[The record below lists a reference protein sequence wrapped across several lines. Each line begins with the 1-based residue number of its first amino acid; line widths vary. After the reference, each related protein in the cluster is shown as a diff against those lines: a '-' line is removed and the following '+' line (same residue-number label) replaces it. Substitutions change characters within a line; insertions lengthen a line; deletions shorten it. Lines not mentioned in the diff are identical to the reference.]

1 MRLRVRVHDDFV
13 LDAGVC
19 EEVSGEVII
28 HAPEVTLF
36 HQVLDYLRAKP
47 DAPTP
52 APGFTDGDEGAATAA
67 VTLRWG
73 SYLAVLADRT
83 KPVWAEA
90 RSPGVSRISNSE
102 MARINIE
109 ASAGLAA
116 WLDLLRVEPVL
127 YETLARRALAY
138 LPMPRWQARPEASE
152 FAILAMPEVREKA
165 GRGLSEARLTQ
176 LRADAER
183 YPSRVFANALVNTA
197 WRNGPV
203 EDIHAGDFHS
213 YPLDRRRVTVAEE
226 RAMMGFGIDRLVTGM
241 DVCRALT
248 RETPPRTWSEQVF
261 PYGVTQ
267 RITPS
272 GWTLSEATREV
283 RLPRAPT
290 SRA

>member
-1 MRLRVRVHDDFV
+1 MHLRVRVHDDLV

-19 EEVSGEVII
+19 EEVSGEVVI
-28 HAPEVTLF
+28 HPPELTLF
-36 HQVLDYLRAKP
+36 HQVLEYLRAKP
-47 DAPTP
+47 DAP
-52 APGFTDGDEGAATAA
+52 ASGFTNEDEGAAAAA

-90 RSPGVSRISNSE
+90 RSQGVSRISNSE

-109 ASAGLAA
+109 ASAGLAL
-116 WLDLLRVEPVL
+116 WLDILRAEPVL

-165 GRGLSEARLTQ
+165 GRGLSEARLAQ
-176 LRADAER
+176 VRSDAER
-183 YPSRVFANALVNTA
+183 YPSRLFANALVNTA

-203 EDIHAGDFHS
+203 EDIHAGDFRG

-226 RAMMGFGIDRLVTGM
+226 RALMGFAIDRLATGM

-248 RETPPRTWSEQVF
+248 SETPPSTWSEQVV
-261 PYGVTQ
+261 PYGIAQ
-267 RITPS
+267 RITPPA
-272 GWTLSEATREV
+272 WTLTEATREA